1 MSFITPTRRKALVAA
16 AALLTAASISLPAA
30 AFAAPA
36 DGDLSVNGG
45 AQRNSGDKTA
55 DLRASIVDGPAK
67 NVILLIGDG
76 MGDSEITIARNYAY
90 GAAGELPGIDA
101 LPLTGQ
107 YTTYSL
113 HNEGDEKGLPDYV
126 PDSAATGSAWATGTK
141 TFDNAISVD
150 IDGTPQQ
157 TLIEIAKANGLKTGN
172 VSTAEIQDAT
182 PAVEVAHVDARK
194 CYGPDSAVCGD
205 DALINGG
212 LGSISEQL
220 LDTRADLTLGGGS
233 ASFEQTAKAGQWNGQ
248 TLFSQATDRGYQVV
262 GDVDGLKGLSV
273 ADQNQPVLGLFT
285 PGNFPTRYAPT
296 TATVGGAN
304 EAPVTCQPNPAR
316 LDTGLSLA
324 SLTEKSIGLLNT
336 GDEGFFLQVEGA
348 SIDKQD
354 HAADACGQIGE
365 TIDLDEAVQKALEF
379 ARADGNTLVIV
390 TADHAHSS
398 QLVDDAPPATLSTAL
413 TTADGSTMKVAYGT
427 AEAGGSQQHTG
438 TQLRIAAFGPGAAQV
453 VGLTDQTDNFF
464 TMANALAL
472 NRDTASFSTGATAA
486 LNATTVAPGDSLVL
500 DASGFRGDRQLDP
513 ASSAVQLASED
524 SVNGAARFSFEAPT
538 AEGSYSLTVTG
549 RQSGVTATVD
559 FTVAAGAEPAPS
571 PTPAPTAPAGAP
583 GADGSGSG
591 SAGAGSGSAGSG
603 SGSALGA
610 TGAVVAPILTL
621 GALLLAAGGLLLVR
635 QRRRQHAA

>member
-126 PDSAATGSAWATGTK
+126 PDSAATGSAWSTGTK
-141 TFDNAISVD
+141 TYDGAISVD

-296 TATVGGAN
+296 TATVGGGD

-398 QLVDDAPPATLSTAL
+398 QIVDDAPPATLSTAL

-464 TMANALAL
+464 TMANALTL
-472 NRDTASFSTGATAA
+472 NRDTASFSAGATAT

-513 ASSAVQLASED
+513 TSSAVQLASED

-591 SAGAGSGSAGSG
+591 SAGSGSGAGSGS
-603 SGSALGA
+603 SALGS